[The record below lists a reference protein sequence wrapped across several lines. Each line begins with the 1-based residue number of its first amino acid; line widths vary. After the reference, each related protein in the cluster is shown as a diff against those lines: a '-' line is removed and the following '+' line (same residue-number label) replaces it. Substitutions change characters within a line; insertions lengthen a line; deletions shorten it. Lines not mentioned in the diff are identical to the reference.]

1 MGEVLQRL
9 LWPASLH
16 LGNKITWWL
25 MIVPYRGSEHPNQT
39 TIGEL
44 NGPLTWKPRVGW
56 LLIRKLKGLRK
67 DNGSTASTASA
78 KPCRFSATR
87 EWKDRKDR
95 LFYLQTINSQHT
107 RCFALVLGKGPISE
121 MLLAIHDSILIFF
134 AFRLCQFI
142 LSTVNCHVTLRFGA
156 RFGAR
161 FGVLKEG
168 ETRSAPRV
176 VAVAQLL
183 GRSRPNRG
191 PTEAPEAPA
200 TDPEDPCAWH
210 LKSVERCG
218 RCGRWLSHVPPTDTD
233 SQNHS
238 NTFQICVWQK
248 KGQVGM
254 FMFISCSQ
262 CSQCSPALCSR
273 M

>member
-156 RFGAR
+156 RFG
-161 FGVLKEG
+161 VLKEG

-191 PTEAPEAPA
+191 PTEAQP
-200 TDPEDPCAWH
+200 
-210 LKSVERCG
+210 R
-218 RCGRWLSHVPPTDTD
+218 PPRLRLLIRRIRVLGT
-233 SQNHS
+233 
-238 NTFQICVWQK
+238 
-248 KGQVGM
+248 
-254 FMFISCSQ
+254 
-262 CSQCSPALCSR
+262 
-273 M
+273 

>member
-95 LFYLQTINSQHT
+95 LLYLQTINSQHT

-121 MLLAIHDSILIFF
+121 MLLAIHDSILFF
-134 AFRLCQFI
+134 LLSVCVNSFSQ
-142 LSTVNCHVTLRFGA
+142 LSTAMSRYVSVHVS
-156 RFGAR
+156 
-161 FGVLKEG
+161 VSLKKEK
-168 ETRSAPRV
+168 RVRHLASWPLLSCSAD
-176 VAVAQLL
+176 
-183 GRSRPNRG
+183 RG
-191 PTEAPEAPA
+191 PTEAQPRLRLLIRSIRVLG
-200 TDPEDPCAWH
+200 T
-210 LKSVERCG
+210 
-218 RCGRWLSHVPPTDTD
+218 
-233 SQNHS
+233 
-238 NTFQICVWQK
+238 
-248 KGQVGM
+248 
-254 FMFISCSQ
+254 
-262 CSQCSPALCSR
+262 
-273 M
+273 